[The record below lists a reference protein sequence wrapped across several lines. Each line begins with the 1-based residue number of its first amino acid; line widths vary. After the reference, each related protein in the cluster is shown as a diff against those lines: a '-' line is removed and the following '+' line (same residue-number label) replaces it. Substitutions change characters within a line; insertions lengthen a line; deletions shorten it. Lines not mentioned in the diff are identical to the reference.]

1 MALTPGARLA
11 SYEIGPLL
19 GSGGMGEVYRARD
32 VRLGRPVAI
41 KVLRPESASS
51 PDRLA
56 RFEQEARTA
65 SALNHPNVITI
76 YDIGQVDALPYIAME
91 FVEGRTLRS
100 MLEAGP
106 FPVPRLVDIATQVAG
121 GLAKAH
127 AGGIVHRD
135 LKPENL
141 MITADG
147 LVKILD
153 FGLAKLTPDVSRLS
167 TDPTNAPT
175 ATGVLLGT
183 VQYMSPEQAKTP
195 AVDHRSDQFTF
206 GLILYEM
213 ATGQRAFPRESMGG
227 TLAAIMFEEPTP
239 VRDLN
244 PAIPEILVRIITTC
258 LQKDPERRFASTTD
272 LARELRA
279 LRSRSAPLSEDEPV
293 EVTAERPAPAPEQP
307 SVAVLPFVDM
317 SPQKDQEYFCDGMA
331 EELINALTQIPE
343 LRVVSRTS
351 SFQFKGK
358 VEDVRAIGRRLGV
371 GTLLEGSVRTAGE
384 RMRVG
389 ARLTNVADGYQLWSS
404 QFDRETKD
412 VFAVQDEIAESILAA
427 LRVTL
432 IKDADVPIVP
442 RPTGTPEAYQLYLKG
457 RHEWNKRTEEGLARS
472 IEYYQQAIREDP
484 GYARAHAGLADSY
497 VLLGIYGIRPPNDV
511 MPKAKAEATQALED
525 SVDLAQP
532 GQSDATLAAVHTAL
546 GCVKAVYDW
555 SWSDSERHFR
565 QAIEHDR
572 QYPTAHHWYAINCLV
587 PQGRFDEAT
596 REIRLAQES
605 DPLSPVI
612 QTSLGLVHYF
622 AGNLVEAVT
631 ELKKTLDADSGFAMA
646 HFFLGQTYL
655 QMSRP
660 EDALA
665 ALGNA
670 SRLSPSSAEFRA
682 GLGHAYAEAGE
693 TELARQ
699 ILAELKERRHDRYI
713 SAALIAEVNAGLG
726 EAAEA
731 LSWLEEAKRERSP
744 ELSWIGMRPAFR
756 RLRADPRFVDLVRS
770 IIPATADRPDPE
782 RRTLEGPH
790 VRPE

>member
-1 MALTPGARLA
+1 
-11 SYEIGPLL
+11 
-19 GSGGMGEVYRARD
+19 MGEVYRARD

-41 KVLRPESASS
+41 KVLRPESATN

-65 SALNHPNVITI
+65 SALNHPNVVTI
-76 YDIGQVDALPYIAME
+76 YDIGTVDSLPYIAME
-91 FVEGRTLRS
+91 FVEGKTLRK
-100 MLEAGP
+100 MLGMGP
-106 FPVPRLVDIATQVAG
+106 IPVPRLLDIATQVAE

-141 MITADG
+141 MITGDG

-153 FGLAKLTPDVSRLS
+153 FGLAKLTPDVSQLS
-167 TDPTNAPT
+167 TNPKNAPT
-175 ATGVLLGT
+175 ATGVILGT

-195 AVDHRSDQFTF
+195 AVDHRSDQFTL

-213 ATGQRAFPRESMGG
+213 ATGLRAFPRDSMAG

-239 VRDLN
+239 VADLN
-244 PAIPEILVRIITTC
+244 PAIPEILVRIIATC
-258 LQKDPERRFASTTD
+258 LQKDPEKRFVSTTD

-279 LRSRSAPLSEDEPV
+279 LRSRTSPPAESAVSAVTTEGPALPL
-293 EVTAERPAPAPEQP
+293 ERP

-351 SFQFKGK
+351 CFQFKGK
-358 VEDVRAIGRRLGV
+358 VEDVRAIGKRLGV

-389 ARLTNVADGYQLWSS
+389 ARLTNVGDGYQLWSS
-404 QFDRETKD
+404 QFDREMKD

-432 IKDADVPIVP
+432 IKDADAPIVP
-442 RPTGTPEAYQLYLKG
+442 RPTGTPEAYKLYLKG

-472 IEYYQQAIREDP
+472 IEFYRQAIKEDP

-525 SVDLAQP
+525 SVDLQP

-565 QAIEHDR
+565 QAIEHDPR
-572 QYPTAHHWYAINCLV
+572 YPTAHHWYAINCLV

-631 ELKKTLDADSGFAMA
+631 ELKKTLDADASFAMA

-655 QMSRP
+655 QMSRA

-670 SRLSPSSAEFRA
+670 SRLSPASAEFRA

-693 TELARQ
+693 TERARQ
-699 ILAELKERRHDRYI
+699 ILVELKERRHDRYI

-726 EAAEA
+726 ETEEA

-756 RLRADPRFVDLVRS
+756 RLRSDARFVELVGT
-770 IIPATADRPDPE
+770 IVPAAADRGDSE
-782 RRTLEGPH
+782 LSRTLEGPG
-790 VRPE
+790 PG